1 MAKRKSKQSREADQ
15 KAALLQRVTDI
26 YSGAQGQEWSE
37 DDFATAEILSRVLP
51 VIRKTFALDEK
62 IWILGHHALV
72 YFDRPETAAERL
84 YAEGVRA

>member
-1 MAKRKSKQSREADQ
+1 MKRKTKVQKEAAE
-15 KAALLQRVTDI
+15 KAALLQRLRDI

-51 VIRKTFALDEK
+51 VIRETFALDEK
-62 IWILGHHALV
+62 LWILGHHTLT
-72 YFDRPETAAERL
+72 YFDRPESAVERL